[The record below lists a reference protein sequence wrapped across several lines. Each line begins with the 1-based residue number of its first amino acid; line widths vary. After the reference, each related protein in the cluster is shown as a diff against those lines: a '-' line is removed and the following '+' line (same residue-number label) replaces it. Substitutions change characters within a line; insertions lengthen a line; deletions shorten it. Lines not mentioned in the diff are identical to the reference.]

1 MRVNEYDLQTTYP
14 TRKNPC
20 LTHRQNTWNRQRYEH
35 ISSSAGSKAA
45 GYSARLTR
53 SWVTLVLTTPYEGRG
68 HQLSCCYRETDV
80 AYRHDEIRQPTC
92 VRQKTCRAH
101 YGKRPRAMRVGKLT
115 AIGTSMLRSTFRCS
129 WWRHQVETFSSLLAL
144 CTGNSPVTG
153 EFPTQRPVT
162 RSFDVFF
169 DLRLNKRL
177 SKQSWGWWF
186 ETPSRPLWRHCNV
199 VPVRVVWCACVTYC
213 GQTTASMILG
223 NTGLGNGLLSD
234 GTKPLPEQM

>member
-20 LTHRQNTWNRQRYEH
+20 LTHRQNAWNRQRYEH

-92 VRQKTCRAH
+92 VRQKIMGNGPEPCGSVNWPLLALLCCEVHFVAHDDVFKWKHFPRYWPFVRGIPRSPVNSPHIGQWRGALMFSLICAWINGWVNNREAGDLRRHRAH
-101 YGKRPRAMRVGKLT
+101 YD
-115 AIGTSMLRSTFRCS
+115 
-129 WWRHQVETFSSLLAL
+129 
-144 CTGNSPVTG
+144 VT
-153 EFPTQRPVT
+153 VMWC
-162 RSFDVFF
+162 
-169 DLRLNKRL
+169 
-177 SKQSWGWWF
+177 QS
-186 ETPSRPLWRHCNV
+186 E
-199 VPVRVVWCACVTYC
+199 
-213 GQTTASMILG
+213 
-223 NTGLGNGLLSD
+223 
-234 GTKPLPEQM
+234 